1 MTEEIALDI
10 ASSLNAIYLLLGL
23 IAGALCGIMIA
34 IGLKR

>member
-10 ASSLNAIYLLLGL
+10 ATSLKAICWALGL
-23 IAGALCGIMIA
+23 IAGALCGIMVA